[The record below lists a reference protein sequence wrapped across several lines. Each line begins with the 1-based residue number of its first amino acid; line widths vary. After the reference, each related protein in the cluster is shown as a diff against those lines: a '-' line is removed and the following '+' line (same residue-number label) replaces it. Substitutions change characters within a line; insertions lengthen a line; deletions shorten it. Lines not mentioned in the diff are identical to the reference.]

1 MKVFLLLILL
11 ITTSCQPS
19 LLISKEERIQRQKEM
34 KEKLIKCI
42 KENASNEFIEFVNEN
57 EANFRYALAKHKK
70 EISKSDL
77 LVVRHCRENLS

>member
-1 MKVFLLLILL
+1 
-11 ITTSCQPS
+11 
-19 LLISKEERIQRQKEM
+19 M

-57 EANFRYALAKHKK
+57 EAYFRYALAKHKK